1 MHDEKRSGISD
12 AVYATQPQ
20 RGAREVRTMGEKEKI
35 ETEKEKIDTEQRE
48 MMAKIGYLTEA
59 LKDKQTEIELAR
71 LRGMIEG
78 LKYAIRCNGVS
89 GAEVGR

>member
-1 MHDEKRSGISD
+1 
-12 AVYATQPQ
+12 
-20 RGAREVRTMGEKEKI
+20 MGEKEKR
-35 ETEKEKIDTEQRE
+35 EKEKIEIEQRE
-48 MMAKIGYLTEA
+48 MMAKIEYLTEA

>member
-1 MHDEKRSGISD
+1 MS
-12 AVYATQPQ
+12 
-20 RGAREVRTMGEKEKI
+20 EKEKI
-35 ETEKEKIDTEQRE
+35 EAEQRE
-48 MMAKIGYLTEA
+48 MMAKIEYLTNA
-59 LKDKQTEIELAR
+59 LKDKQTEVELAM

>member
-1 MHDEKRSGISD
+1 
-12 AVYATQPQ
+12 
-20 RGAREVRTMGEKEKI
+20 MGEKGKI
-35 ETEKEKIDTEQRE
+35 EAEQRE
-48 MMAKIGYLTEA
+48 MMAKIEYLTEA
-59 LKDKQTEIELAR
+59 LKDKQTEVELAM

>member
-1 MHDEKRSGISD
+1 
-12 AVYATQPQ
+12 
-20 RGAREVRTMGEKEKI
+20 MGEKEKI
-35 ETEKEKIDTEQRE
+35 ETEQRE
-48 MMAKIGYLTEA
+48 MMAKIEYLTEA

>member
-1 MHDEKRSGISD
+1 
-12 AVYATQPQ
+12 
-20 RGAREVRTMGEKEKI
+20 MGEKEKI
-35 ETEKEKIDTEQRE
+35 ETEQRE
-48 MMAKIGYLTEA
+48 MMAKIEYLNEA

>member
-1 MHDEKRSGISD
+1 
-12 AVYATQPQ
+12 
-20 RGAREVRTMGEKEKI
+20 MGEKEKI
-35 ETEKEKIDTEQRE
+35 ETEQRE
-48 MMAKIGYLTEA
+48 MMAKIQYLTEA

>member
-1 MHDEKRSGISD
+1 MS
-12 AVYATQPQ
+12 
-20 RGAREVRTMGEKEKI
+20 EKEKI
-35 ETEKEKIDTEQRE
+35 KAEQRE
-48 MMAKIGYLTEA
+48 MMAKIEYLTEA
-59 LKDKQTEIELAR
+59 LKDKQTEIELVT

>member
-1 MHDEKRSGISD
+1 
-12 AVYATQPQ
+12 
-20 RGAREVRTMGEKEKI
+20 MGEKEKI
-35 ETEKEKIDTEQRE
+35 EKEKIEIEQRE
-48 MMAKIGYLTEA
+48 MMAKIEYLTEA